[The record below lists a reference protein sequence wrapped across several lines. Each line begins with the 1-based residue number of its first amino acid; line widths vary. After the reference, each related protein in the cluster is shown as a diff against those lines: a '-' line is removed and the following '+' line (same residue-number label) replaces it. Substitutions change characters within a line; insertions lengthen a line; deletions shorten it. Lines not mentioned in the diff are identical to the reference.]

1 MAHVYVS
8 IGSNIERET
17 NVRAAVVALRGRF
30 GAVQLSRVYQ
40 NRPIGFDGDD
50 FYNLV
55 VGFDTGEPPETVA
68 AALHAIEQQ
77 QGRTRS
83 PSRFGPRTLDLDLLL
98 YDGLVRDDDS
108 LRLPRDEIREYACVL
123 RPLAE
128 LAPDVLHPET
138 GETFAQMWA
147 RFPQSRQPL
156 TPVEIDLASSG

>member
-1 MAHVYVS
+1 VARVYVS
-8 IGSNIERET
+8 IGSNIEREW
-17 NVRAAVVALRGRF
+17 NVRAAVAALRDRF
-30 GAVQLSRVYQ
+30 GTVQPSRVYQ

-50 FYNLV
+50 FFNLV
-55 VGFDTGEPPETVA
+55 AGFDSGEAPEAIA

-83 PSRFGPRTLDLDLLL
+83 GKRFGPRTLDLDLLL
-98 YDGLVRDDDS
+98 YDDLVRDDEH

-128 LAPDVLHPET
+128 LAPDVRHPET
-138 GETFAQMWA
+138 GETFAQLWV

-156 TPVEIDLASSG
+156 VPVEIDLSP

>member
-1 MAHVYVS
+1 MARVYVG
-8 IGSNIERET
+8 IGSNVERER
-17 NVRAAVVALRGRF
+17 NVRAAVAALRDRF
-30 GAVQLSRVYQ
+30 GPVQLSRVYE

-55 VGFDTGEPPETVA
+55 AGFDSSDAPEAIV
-68 AALHAIEQQ
+68 AALHAIEQR

-83 PSRFGPRTLDLDLLL
+83 GSRFGPRTLDLDLLL
-98 YDGLVRDDDS
+98 YDDLVRNDTQ

-128 LAPDVLHPET
+128 LAPDTRHPET
-138 GETFAQMWA
+138 GETFTQMWA

-156 TPVEIDLASSG
+156 VPVEIDLSP